1 MYFTLCAGFLWLRRV
16 GAPPRCGAQASHGG
30 GFSCREAW
38 ALGAWTSVAVACGL
52 SSCSSRALEHRLSSH
67 GARAELLCGMGNL
80 PGTGIEPVS
89 LALAGGLLATV
100 PPGKSNIL
108 HY

>member
-52 SSCSSRALEHRLSSH
+52 SSCSSRALEHRLSRC
-67 GARAELLCGMGNL
+67 GTWAELLCGMWGF
-80 PGTGIEPVS
+80 PDQ
-89 LALAGGLLATV
+89 GLN
-100 PPGKSNIL
+100 P
-108 HY
+108 